1 MKNKPKPAKI
11 AKKLEQLN
19 EKIESDADNIRE
31 KYPEIAKMT
40 VAEVVATNLFV
51 IGLRKAIAN
60 YNRFIIKVAGTYYAF
75 QSLKRN
81 NTLEPENFRRE
92 YIACIDKESKMPAV
106 KRNIVLAI
114 GNDAYR
120 RTVKQMMDNY
130 DAIQNG
136 EVTDNPQITIGT
148 KIRLKTNPNVILNII
163 SNDCH
168 GDEFECSNGS
178 VLSLKQIEKYY
189 DIIK

>member
-1 MKNKPKPAKI
+1 MSKNKKVKYLPGIGLVRTAEESKI
-11 AKKLEQLN
+11 LPDCGEKQSCSVCEKAAECKQKKV
-19 EKIESDADNIRE
+19 ESDAKDIRE

-60 YNRFIIKVAGTYYAF
+60 YNRLTKVAGVYYAY
-75 QSLKRN
+75 QYLKQN
-81 NTLEPENFRRE
+81 NTLEPENFRKE
-92 YIACIDKESKMPAV
+92 YIACMDKESKMPAI
-106 KRNIVLAI
+106 KRSIVLAI

-136 EVTDNPQITIGT
+136 EAT
-148 KIRLKTNPNVILNII
+148 KNLEK
-163 SNDCH
+163 
-168 GDEFECSNGS
+168 
-178 VLSLKQIEKYY
+178 LSL
-189 DIIK
+189 

>member
-1 MKNKPKPAKI
+1 MNKKVNIVEAIKKQKAKVE
-11 AKKLEQLN
+11 A
-19 EKIESDADNIRE
+19 DAEDIKT

-51 IGLRKAIAN
+51 IGLRKAITSYRIVN
-60 YNRFIIKVAGTYYAF
+60 YYAF

-81 NTLEPENFRRE
+81 NTLEPENFRKE
-92 YIACIDKESKMPAV
+92 YIACLDKVSNMPVA

-130 DAIQNG
+130 DAIQSG
-136 EVTDNPQITIGT
+136 EATENLE
-148 KIRLKTNPNVILNII
+148 K
-163 SNDCH
+163 
-168 GDEFECSNGS
+168 
-178 VLSLKQIEKYY
+178 LSL
-189 DIIK
+189 

>member
-1 MKNKPKPAKI
+1 MKNKPKPAKPAKI

-19 EKIESDADNIRE
+19 EKIESDAKDIRE

-40 VAEVVATNLFV
+40 VAEVVNTNLFA
-51 IGLRKAIAN
+51 IGLRKAIN
-60 YNRFIIKVAGTYYAF
+60 SYRIVNYYAF

-81 NTLEPENFRRE
+81 NTLEQENFRKE
-92 YIACIDKESKMPAV
+92 YIACLDKESKMPVA

-136 EVTDNPQITIGT
+136 EATENLE
-148 KIRLKTNPNVILNII
+148 K
-163 SNDCH
+163 
-168 GDEFECSNGS
+168 
-178 VLSLKQIEKYY
+178 LSL
-189 DIIK
+189 

>member
-19 EKIESDADNIRE
+19 EKIESDANDIRE

-51 IGLRKAIAN
+51 IGLRKAITSYRVFN
-60 YNRFIIKVAGTYYAF
+60 YYAF
-75 QSLKRN
+75 QSLRRN
-81 NTLEPENFRRE
+81 NIFEPENFRRE
-92 YIACIDKESKMPAV
+92 YIACMDKESKMPVA
-106 KRNIVLAI
+106 KRNIILAI

-130 DAIQNG
+130 DAIQSG
-136 EVTDNPQITIGT
+136 EATENLE
-148 KIRLKTNPNVILNII
+148 K
-163 SNDCH
+163 
-168 GDEFECSNGS
+168 
-178 VLSLKQIEKYY
+178 LSL
-189 DIIK
+189 